1 MLARNPASDK
11 VQITCRL
18 ALQAARWHAVVGALA
33 RAGPGAVADELD
45 RPDEYL
51 PGPHEMLPAEPELAG
66 TARSAHGHSQADQR
80 IGAICGYPGGLGRV
94 ALDVFSGQ
102 LDGHAEGGDDAACIR
117 DPDDDWL
124 CGLRRIV
131 VLLSQGT
138 QLPAEELKIVIRY
151 GNRVLHA
158 ESL

>member
-11 VQITCRL
+11 VQVTCQL

-45 RPDEYL
+45 RPHEYL

-80 IGAICGYPGGLGRV
+80 IGAICGYPGGVGRV
-94 ALDVFSGQ
+94 ALEVLSGQ
-102 LDGHAEGGDDAACIR
+102 LDGHAEGGDDAACIGG
-117 DPDDDWL
+117 PDDDRF

-138 QLPAEELKIVIRY
+138 QLLGEELKIVPRIR
-151 GNRVLHA
+151 NRVPYA

>member
-11 VQITCRL
+11 VQVTCQL
-18 ALQAARWHAVVGALA
+18 ALQAACWHAVVGALA
-33 RAGPGAVADELD
+33 GTGPCAVADELD
-45 RPDEYL
+45 RPNEYL

-80 IGAICGYPGGLGRV
+80 IGTICGYPGGLGLV
-94 ALDVFSGQ
+94 TLDVLSGQ

-117 DPDDDWL
+117 DLDDDRL

-131 VLLSQGT
+131 VLLS
-138 QLPAEELKIVIRY
+138 
-151 GNRVLHA
+151 
-158 ESL
+158 